1 VDSLKELVKGEQLMW
16 VKLAFKLFSREF
28 RRGELTIIFAAI
40 ALAVLT
46 VFSLSSITER
56 IGLNIA
62 QKSSDFI
69 AADRRL
75 SSNHAFDPQILI
87 KSSEFGLETA
97 KMLYFDSMLFANDEL
112 VLGSVKATTETYPL
126 RGKIIIKDSLTSPD
140 YEVDSG
146 PKVGSVWLSE
156 GLFYTLD
163 LKIGDQV
170 ELGAGLFNVSKV
182 LVKEPDAPFFSLSG
196 NKRVLLSYDDIPT
209 TQAVQAGSRV
219 FHRLLFSGNE
229 QQLSDYYTWLKPE
242 LKSNQ
247 NWEGIK
253 DRQSPLGNNLERAE
267 RFLLLAGLFG
277 IMLAAVAMAVSAK
290 RYCER
295 QYDPVAMMKTLG
307 GSRQVIGNI
316 FLLHLSL
323 VTTFSIAAGL
333 AIGFVLQTIGADYL
347 ATFMGTELPQA
358 GIRPWL
364 LSSFIGLICAM
375 MFSLKPLLDLF
386 DIPPLRV
393 LRRNLGDTLAVSR
406 LHLALSF
413 LTIFVLMWIFS
424 GEIITTLILFAS
436 TLLVIAILFG
446 ISRLLFAA
454 GRSLGLRPGSSWSLA
469 IATLQKRANANA
481 IQLIS
486 FALAIKLM
494 LFLVVLKT
502 DIIADWQMQVP
513 PDAPNMFIINIAE
526 NEVTP
531 IEQFFNEN
539 NIGHEAFYPIF
550 SGRVDAVNGEKFAR
564 RVSKQEG
571 EEKDE
576 DAKEGVSREPN
587 LTWLDTLP
595 EGNEI
600 TEGQWF
606 SDEGLLGDQIEV
618 SVFQGWKESL
628 DLKLGDTITLL
639 VNEQPIEAKVT
650 SFRDVDWGT
659 LKPNFVMILSPNM
672 AGLVPVT
679 YFSAA
684 KLQDKH
690 TKDIS
695 QLLQRFPTISMID
708 IKSQIEQAQSIIAQV
723 SLAIG
728 FVLSIV
734 LVSGA
739 LVLISQVQA
748 SLAERMQEVVILRT
762 LGAKGRLIK
771 LATLYEFMLLGAI
784 SGLVAAIVS
793 DVALLVIQQQLFSI
807 EGQLHPYIWLLGP
820 FSGAVFVS
828 SIGYF
833 MVARTMRQNTQ
844 GLLRKLA

>member
-1 VDSLKELVKGEQLMW
+1 MW

-28 RRGELTIIFAAI
+28 KRGELTIIFAAI

-46 VFSLSSITER
+46 VFSLSAITER

-75 SSNHAFDPQILI
+75 SSNHAFDPKLQT
-87 KSSEFGLETA
+87 KASEFGLESA
-97 KMLYFDSMLFANDEL
+97 QVLYFDSMLFANDEL
-112 VLGSVKATTETYPL
+112 VLGSVKAGTDTYPL
-126 RGKIIIKDSLTSPD
+126 RGKITIKDSLASQA
-140 YEVDSG
+140 YEVNTG
-146 PKVGSVWLSE
+146 PKAGSVWLSE
-156 GLFYTLD
+156 GLFYTLNV
-163 LKIGDQV
+163 KVGDIV
-170 ELGAGLFNVSKV
+170 ELGAGVFNISKV

-196 NKRVLLSYDDIPT
+196 NKRVLLSYEDIPT
-209 TQAVQAGSRV
+209 TKAVQPGSRV
-219 FHRLLFSGNE
+219 FHRLLFAGNE
-229 QQLSDYYTWLKPE
+229 QQLSDYYTWLKPQ

-247 NWEGIK
+247 NWQGIK
-253 DRQSPLGNNLERAE
+253 DRQSPLGNNLDRAE

-307 GSRQVIGNI
+307 GSRKVIRNI

-323 VTTFSIAAGL
+323 VTSFSIIAGL
-333 AIGFVLQTIGADYL
+333 LMGFVLQTIGADYL
-347 ATFMGTELPQA
+347 VEFMGTELPQA

-364 LSSFIGLICAM
+364 LSSFIGLICAL

-393 LRRNLGDTLAVSR
+393 LRRNLGDTLALSR

-413 LTIFVLMWIFS
+413 MTIFVLMWLFS
-424 GEIITTLILFAS
+424 GEIVTTLILFAS
-436 TLLVIAILFG
+436 TLLVITILFG

-454 GRSLGLRPGSSWSLA
+454 GRKLGLRPGSSWSLA

-494 LFLVVLKT
+494 LFLVVLKN
-502 DIIADWQMQVP
+502 DIITDWQMQVP
-513 PDAPNMFIINIAE
+513 PDAPNMFIINISE
-526 NEVTP
+526 QEVDP
-531 IEQFFNEN
+531 ITQFFTDND
-539 NIGHEAFYPIF
+539 IAHEAFYPVF
-550 SGRVDAVNGEKFAR
+550 SGRVDAVNGEEFAR
-564 RVSKQEG
+564 SVSKQEG
-571 EEKDE
+571 EEKDGE
-576 DAKEGVSREPN
+576 TREGVNREPN
-587 LTWLDTLP
+587 LTWLKSLP

-600 TEGQWF
+600 TEGKWF
-606 SDEGLLGDQIEV
+606 TDGNTGDEIEV
-618 SVFQGWKESL
+618 SVFDGWQETL
-628 DLKLGDTITLL
+628 GLKLGDTITLL

-650 SFRDVDWGT
+650 SFRSVDWGT

-672 AGLVPVT
+672 AGKVPVT

-695 QLLQRFPTISMID
+695 HLLQRYPTVSMID

-734 LVSGA
+734 LISGA

-793 DVALLVIQQQLFSI
+793 DVALLVIQQQLFNV
-807 EGQLHPYIWLLGP
+807 EGRMHPYIWLLGP
-820 FSGAVFVS
+820 LSGAIFVS
-828 SIGYF
+828 AIGYF

-844 GLLRKLA
+844 GLLRKIA

>member
-1 VDSLKELVKGEQLMW
+1 MW
-16 VKLAFKLFSREF
+16 VKLAFTLFSREF

-56 IGLNIA
+56 ISLNIE

-75 SSNHAFDPQILI
+75 SSNHAFEPEILDNA
-87 KSSEFGLETA
+87 KKYGLETA
-97 KMLYFDSMLFANDEL
+97 QMLFFDSMLFANEEL
-112 VLGSVKATTETYPL
+112 VLGSVKATTQSYPL
-126 RGKIIIKDSLTSPD
+126 RGKITIKDSLIGQAYD
-140 YEVDSG
+140 VDSG
-146 PKVGSVWLSE
+146 PKSGSVWLSE
-156 GLFYTLD
+156 GLFYSLGV
-163 LKIGDQV
+163 KVGDKV
-170 ELGAGLFNVSKV
+170 ELGAGVFLISKV
-182 LVKEPDAPFFSLSG
+182 LMSEPDAPFFSLSG
-196 NKRVLLSYDDIPT
+196 NKRVLLNYDDIPT
-209 TQAVQAGSRV
+209 TKAVQVGSRV
-219 FHRLLFSGNE
+219 FHRLLFAGTE
-229 QQLSDYYTWLKPE
+229 QLITSYYAWLKPQ

-253 DRQSPLGNNLERAE
+253 DRQSPLGDNLDRAE

-307 GSRQVIGNI
+307 GSRTTIRNI

-323 VTTFSIAAGL
+323 VTLFSIIAGL
-333 AIGFVLQTIGADYL
+333 AIGFVLQYIGAGYL
-347 ATFMGTELPQA
+347 AQFMGTELPQS
-358 GIRPWL
+358 GFRPWL
-364 LSSFIGLICAM
+364 LSTFIGVVCAL

-393 LRRNLGDTLAVSR
+393 LRRNLGDTLALSR
-406 LHLALSF
+406 IHIAISLM
-413 LTIFVLMWIFS
+413 TIFVLMWLFS
-424 GEIITTLILFAS
+424 GEIITTLILFGS
-436 TLLVIAILFG
+436 TLLIIVILFG
-446 ISRLLFAA
+446 LSRLFFAA
-454 GRSLGLRPGSSWSLA
+454 GRRLGLRPGTSWSLA

-494 LFLVVLKT
+494 LFLVVLKNDMIT
-502 DIIADWQMQVP
+502 DWQMQIP
-513 PDAPNMFIINIAE
+513 ENAPNMFIINIAE
-526 NEVTP
+526 QEVTP
-531 IEQFFNEN
+531 LKEFFVDKG
-539 NIGHEAFYPIF
+539 IIHEAFYPVF
-550 SGRVDAVNGEKFAR
+550 SGRVDAVNGEAFAR

-571 EEKDE
+571 EEKDK
-576 DAKEGVSREPN
+576 DAREGVRREPN
-587 LTWLDTLP
+587 LTWLDKLP

-606 SDEGLLGDQIEV
+606 SNINASTNSSEDDEIEV
-618 SVFQGWKESL
+618 SVFEGWKDAL
-628 DLKLGDTITLL
+628 DLALGDTLTIL
-639 VNEQPIEAKVT
+639 VNEQKFKVKVT
-650 SFRDVDWGT
+650 SFRSVNWGN

-672 AGLVPVT
+672 AGKVPVT

-684 KLQDKH
+684 KLQDRH

-695 QLLQRFPTISMID
+695 QLLQRYPTISMID
-708 IKSQIEQAQSIIAQV
+708 IKSQIEQAQSIISQV
-723 SLAIG
+723 TLAIG

-739 LVLISQVQA
+739 LVLVSQVQA

-762 LGAKGRLIK
+762 LGARGRLIK
-771 LATLYEFMLLGAI
+771 LATLYEFLLLGAI
-784 SGLVAAIVS
+784 SGLVAAMVS
-793 DVALLVIQQQLFSI
+793 DVALLIIQQQLFNI
-807 EGQLHPYIWLLGP
+807 DGRLHPYIWLLGP
-820 FSGAVFVS
+820 TSGAIFVAT
-828 SIGYF
+828 IGYL

-844 GLLRKLA
+844 GLLRKLG

>member
-1 VDSLKELVKGEQLMW
+1 MW
-16 VKLAFKLFSREF
+16 VKLAIKLFMREF

-75 SSNHAFDPQILI
+75 SSNHAFSPEILTQANQ
-87 KSSEFGLETA
+87 FGVKTA

-112 VLGSVKATTETYPL
+112 VLGSVKATTTSYPL
-126 RGKIIIKDSLTSPD
+126 RGKITIKDNLLGQAYD
-140 YEVDSG
+140 VESG
-146 PKVGSVWLSE
+146 PKAGNLWLSE
-156 GLFYTLD
+156 GLFYTLGV
-163 LKIGDQV
+163 KVGDEV
-170 ELGAGLFNVSKV
+170 ELGAGVFNIAKV

-196 NKRVLLSYDDIPT
+196 NKRVLLSYQDIDT
-209 TQAVQAGSRV
+209 TQAVQPGSRV
-219 FHRLLFSGNE
+219 YHRLLFAGSE
-229 QQLSDYYTWLKPE
+229 SQLSEYYAWLKPQ

-247 NWEGIK
+247 SWQGIK
-253 DRQSPLGNNLERAE
+253 DRQSPLGENLDRAE

-307 GSRQVIGNI
+307 GSRKVIRNV

-323 VTTFSIAAGL
+323 VTLFSIFVGL
-333 AIGFVLQTIGADYL
+333 ALGFILQTIGADYL
-347 ATFMGTELPQA
+347 ANFMGTALPAA
-358 GIRPWL
+358 GFKPWL
-364 LSSFIGLICAM
+364 LSCFIGLVCAL

-393 LRRNLGDTLAVSR
+393 LRRNLGDS
-406 LHLALSF
+406 LALSKIHVALSL
-413 LTIFVLMWIFS
+413 LTIFALMWLFS
-424 GEIITTLILFAS
+424 GDIKTSLILFAS
-436 TLLVIAILFG
+436 TLFVIAVLFG
-446 ISRLLFAA
+446 ISRLLFSA
-454 GRSLGLRPGSSWSLA
+454 GRRLGLSPGSSWSLA

-494 LFLVVLKT
+494 LFLVVLKN
-502 DIIADWQMQVP
+502 DIITDWQMQVP
-513 PDAPNMFIINIAE
+513 EDAPNMFIINIAE
-526 NEVTP
+526 QEVEP
-531 IEQFFNEN
+531 IKQFFNDN
-539 NIGHEAFYPIF
+539 NIAHEAFYPVF
-550 SGRVDAVNGEKFAR
+550 SGRVDAVNGEEFSR
-564 RVSKQEG
+564 RKSKQEG
-571 EEKDE
+571 EEKE
-576 DAKEGVSREPN
+576 EGAREGVSREPN
-587 LTWLDTLP
+587 LTWLNTLP

-600 TEGQWF
+600 TEGAWF
-606 SDEGLLGDQIEV
+606 TGGDELEV
-618 SVFQGWKESL
+618 SVFEGWKEVL
-628 DLKLGDTITLL
+628 ELELGDTLTLL
-639 VNEQPIEAKVT
+639 INEQAIDVKVT
-650 SFRDVDWGT
+650 SFRKVDWGS

-672 AGLVPVT
+672 AGKVPVT

-684 KLQDKH
+684 QLQDKH

-695 QLLQRFPTISMID
+695 QLLQRYPTISMID
-708 IKSQIEQAQSIIAQV
+708 IKAQIDQAQSIIAQV

-771 LATLYEFMLLGAI
+771 LATLYEFLLLGVIA
-784 SGLVAAIVS
+784 GLVAAIVS
-793 DVALLVIQQQLFSI
+793 DIVLMVIQQQLFDV
-807 EGQLHPYIWLLGP
+807 EGRLHPYIWLLGP
-820 FSGAVFVS
+820 VSGGLFVS
-828 SIGYF
+828 VIGYF
-833 MVARTMRQNTQ
+833 MVSNTMKQNTQ

>member
-1 VDSLKELVKGEQLMW
+1 MW

-75 SSNHAFDPQILI
+75 SSNHAFDPEILTQANQ
-87 KSSEFGLETA
+87 FGLETA
-97 KMLYFDSMLFANDEL
+97 KMLFFDSMLFANDEL
-112 VLGSVKATTETYPL
+112 VLGSVKATTHAYPL
-126 RGKIIIKDSLTSPD
+126 RGKITIKDSLISQK
-140 YEVDSG
+140 YEVDTG
-146 PKVGSVWLSE
+146 PKVGFVWLSE
-156 GLFYTLD
+156 GLFYTLNV
-163 LKIGDQV
+163 KIGDKV
-170 ELGAGLFNVSKV
+170 ELGAGTFTVSKV

-196 NKRVLLSYDDIPT
+196 NKRVLLNYVDIPT
-209 TQAVQAGSRV
+209 TKAIQAGSRV

-229 QQLSDYYTWLKPE
+229 QQLSDYYAWLKPE
-242 LKSNQ
+242 LKNNQ

-253 DRQSPLGNNLERAE
+253 DRQSPLGNNLDRAE

-307 GSRQVIGNI
+307 GSRRVIRNI

-323 VTTFSIAAGL
+323 VTMFSIVAGL
-333 AIGFVLQTIGADYL
+333 SIGFVLQTIGAEYL
-347 ATFMGTELPQA
+347 ANFMGTELPQA
-358 GIRPWL
+358 GVRPWL
-364 LSSFIGLICAM
+364 LSGFIGLICAL

-393 LRRNLGDTLAVSR
+393 LRRNLGDTLAISR
-406 LHLALSF
+406 LHIALSL
-413 LTIFVLMWIFS
+413 LTIFVLMWLFS
-424 GEIITTLILFAS
+424 GEIVTTLILFAS
-436 TLLVIAILFG
+436 TLVVIAILFA

-494 LFLVVLKT
+494 LFLVVLKN
-502 DIIADWQMQVP
+502 DIISDWQMQVP
-513 PDAPNMFIINIAE
+513 QDAPNMFILNINEDEVEPIKKFFNDNNIA
-526 NEVTP
+526 
-531 IEQFFNEN
+531 
-539 NIGHEAFYPIF
+539 HEDFYPVF
-550 SGRVDAVNGEKFAR
+550 SGRVDAVNGEEFAR
-564 RVSKQEG
+564 KLSKQEG
-571 EEKDE
+571 EEKDDE
-576 DAKEGVSREPN
+576 AREGVSREPN
-587 LTWLDTLP
+587 LTWLDTVP

-606 SDEGLLGDQIEV
+606 TGGGTDSDDIEV
-618 SVFQGWKESL
+618 SVFDGWKEAL

-650 SFRDVDWGT
+650 SFRTVDWGT

-672 AGLVPVT
+672 AGKVPVT

-684 KLQDKH
+684 QLQEKH

-695 QLLQRFPTISMID
+695 QLLQRYPTISMID
-708 IKSQIEQAQSIIAQV
+708 IKAQIEQAQSIIAQV
-723 SLAIG
+723 SIAIG

-784 SGLVAAIVS
+784 AGLVAAIVS
-793 DVALLVIQQQLFSI
+793 DIALLVIQQQLFDV
-807 EGQLHPYIWLLGP
+807 EGRIHPYIWLLGP
-820 FSGAVFVS
+820 LSGAIFVS

-833 MVARTMRQNTQ
+833 MVANTMRQNTQ
-844 GLLRKLA
+844 GLLRKLV

>member
-1 VDSLKELVKGEQLMW
+1 MW

-46 VFSLSSITER
+46 VFSLSAITER

-75 SSNHAFDPQILI
+75 SSNHAIDPKLLTKANEQ
-87 KSSEFGLETA
+87 GLKTA
-97 KMLYFDSMLFANDEL
+97 KVLYFDSMLFANDEL
-112 VLGSVKATTETYPL
+112 VLGSVKAGSDSYPL
-126 RGKIIIKDSLTSPD
+126 KGKLTVKDTLTGIA
-140 YEVDSG
+140 YEVDTG
-146 PKVGSVWLSE
+146 PKVGTVWLSE
-156 GLFYTLD
+156 GLFYTLNV
-163 LKIGDQV
+163 KVGDNV
-170 ELGAGLFNVSKV
+170 ELGAGVFKASKV

-209 TQAVQAGSRV
+209 TKAVQAGSRV
-219 FHRLLFSGNE
+219 FHRLLFAGNE
-229 QQLSDYYTWLKPE
+229 QQLSDYYAWLKPQ

-247 NWEGIK
+247 SWEGIK
-253 DRQSPLGNNLERAE
+253 DRQSPLGNNLDRAE

-307 GSRQVIGNI
+307 GSRKVIRNI
-316 FLLHLSL
+316 FLLHLCL
-323 VTTFSIAAGL
+323 VTVFSIVAGL
-333 AIGFVLQTIGADYL
+333 LMGFVLQTVGADYL
-347 ATFMGTELPQA
+347 ATFMGAELPQA

-364 LSSFIGLICAM
+364 LASFIGLVCAL

-393 LRRNLGDTLAVSR
+393 LRRNLGDELALSR
-406 LHLALSF
+406 LHIALSF
-413 LTIFVLMWIFS
+413 MTIFVLMWLFS

-436 TLLVIAILFG
+436 TLLVIAVLFA

-454 GRSLGLRPGSSWSLA
+454 GRKLGLRPGSSWSLA

-494 LFLVVLKT
+494 LFLVVLKN
-502 DIIADWQMQVP
+502 DIISDWQMQVP
-513 PDAPNMFIINIAE
+513 PNAPNMFIINISE
-526 NEVTP
+526 QEVAP
-531 IEQFFNEN
+531 INTFFTDN
-539 NIGHEAFYPIF
+539 NIAHEAFYPVF
-550 SGRVDAVNGEKFAR
+550 SGRVDAVNGDEFSR
-564 RVSKQEG
+564 RVSKQED
-571 EEKDE
+571 EEKNDK
-576 DAKEGVSREPN
+576 AREGVNREPN
-587 LTWLDTLP
+587 LTWLESLP

-606 SDEGLLGDQIEV
+606 TKDVIAGDQIEV
-618 SVFQGWKESL
+618 SVFDGWREAL

-639 VNEQPIEAKVT
+639 VNEKSIEAKVT
-650 SFRDVDWGT
+650 SFRSVDWGS

-672 AGLVPVT
+672 AGMVPVT

-684 KLQDKH
+684 KLEDKH

-695 QLLQRFPTISMID
+695 QLLQRYPTISMID

-734 LVSGA
+734 LISGA

-784 SGLVAAIVS
+784 AGLVAAVVS
-793 DVALLVIQQQLFSI
+793 DVALLVIQQQLFNVD
-807 EGQLHPYIWLLGP
+807 GRLHPYIWALGP
-820 FSGAVFVS
+820 LSGAIFVS
-828 SIGYF
+828 TIGYF

-844 GLLRKLA
+844 GLLRKIA

>member
-1 VDSLKELVKGEQLMW
+1 MW

-75 SSNHAFDPQILI
+75 SSNHAFEPSLLTQAQG
-87 KSSEFGLETA
+87 FGLKTA
-97 KMLYFDSMLFANDEL
+97 TMLYFDSMLFANDEL
-112 VLGSVKATTETYPL
+112 VLGAVKATTEDYPL
-126 RGKIIIKDSLTSPD
+126 RGKIAIKDSLSSQS

-146 PKVGSVWLSE
+146 PKAGEAWLSE
-156 GLFYTLD
+156 GLFYTLNVN
-163 LKIGDQV
+163 IGDNV
-170 ELGAGLFNVSKV
+170 ELGAGVFKVSKV

-196 NKRVLLSYDDIPT
+196 NKRVLISYADIAK
-209 TQAVQAGSRV
+209 TQAVQQGSRV
-219 FHRLLFSGNE
+219 FHRLLFAGNE
-229 QQLSDYYTWLKPE
+229 QQLNDYYTWLKPQ

-247 NWEGIK
+247 TWQGIK
-253 DRQSPLGNNLERAE
+253 DKQSPLGNNLDRAE

-307 GSRQVIGNI
+307 GSRQIIRNI
-316 FLLHLSL
+316 FLLHLTL
-323 VTTFSIAAGL
+323 VTVFSIVAGL
-333 AIGFVLQTIGADYL
+333 LIGFILQTIGADYL
-347 ATFMGTELPQA
+347 ATFMGTDLPQA

-393 LRRNLGDTLAVSR
+393 LRRHLGDTLAISR

-413 LTIFVLMWIFS
+413 MTIFVLMWLFS
-424 GEIITTLILFAS
+424 GELMTTLILFVS
-436 TLLVIAILFG
+436 TLVVIVILFVV
-446 ISRLLFAA
+446 SRLLFAA
-454 GRSLGLRPGSSWSLA
+454 GRRLGLRPGTSWSLA

-494 LFLVVLKT
+494 LFLVVLKN
-502 DIIADWQMQVP
+502 DIISDWQMQVP
-513 PDAPNMFIINIAE
+513 PGAPNMFIINIAE
-526 NEVTP
+526 QDVAP
-531 IEQFFNEN
+531 IEQFFNDN
-539 NIGHEAFYPIF
+539 NIPHEAFYPVF
-550 SGRVDAVNGEKFAR
+550 NGRVDAVNGEAFAR

-571 EEKDE
+571 EKRDE
-576 DAKEGVSREPN
+576 NARAGVNREPN
-587 LTWLDTLP
+587 LTWLTTLP
-595 EGNEI
+595 EGNKI
-600 TEGQWF
+600 TQGQWF
-606 SDEGLLGDQIEV
+606 SDGVMTSDIIEV
-618 SVFQGWKESL
+618 SVFDGWQKAL

-639 VNEQPIEAKVT
+639 VNEQPINAKVT
-650 SFRDVDWGT
+650 SFRKVDWGS

-672 AGLVPVT
+672 AGKVPVT

-684 KLQDKH
+684 QLQDKD

-695 QLLQRFPTISMID
+695 QLLQRYPTISMID
-708 IKSQIEQAQSIIAQV
+708 IKSRIEQAQAIIAQV

-771 LATLYEFMLLGAI
+771 LATLYEFILLGAI
-784 SGLVAAIVS
+784 AGLVAAIVS
-793 DVALLVIQQQLFSI
+793 DVALLVIQQQLFNI
-807 EGQLHPYIWLLGP
+807 DGRLHFYIWLLGP
-820 FSGAVFVS
+820 LSGAVFVA

-844 GLLRKLA
+844 HLLRKLA

>member
-1 VDSLKELVKGEQLMW
+1 MW

-56 IGLNIA
+56 IGLNIS

-75 SSNHAFDPQILI
+75 SSNHAIDLHVLT
-87 KSSEFGLETA
+87 KAEEFGLETA
-97 KMLYFDSMLFANDEL
+97 KLLYFDSMLFANDEL
-112 VLGSVKATTETYPL
+112 VLGSVKASTEEYPL
-126 RGKIIIKDSLTSPD
+126 RGSITIKDDLTGLPYDVST
-140 YEVDSG
+140 G
-146 PKVGSVWLSE
+146 PKVGSIWLSE
-156 GLFYTLD
+156 GLFYSLNVNV
-163 LKIGDQV
+163 GDQV
-170 ELGAGLFNVSKV
+170 ELGAGTFNISKV
-182 LVKEPDAPFFSLSG
+182 LLKEPDAPFFSLSG
-196 NKRVLLSYDDIPT
+196 NKRVLLNYADVST
-209 TQAVQAGSRV
+209 TQAIQPGSRA
-219 FHRLLFSGNE
+219 FHRFLFKGNQ
-229 QQLSDYYTWLKPE
+229 QQLSEYYTWLKPQ

-247 NWEGIK
+247 NWDGIK
-253 DRQSPLGNNLERAE
+253 DRQSPLGANLAQAE
-267 RFLLLAGLFG
+267 QFLLLSGLFG

-307 GSRQVIGNI
+307 GSRRVIRNI

-323 VTTFSIAAGL
+323 VTLFSILVGL
-333 AIGFVLQTIGADYL
+333 TIGFILQTIGADYL
-347 ATFMGTELPQA
+347 ANFMGTELPSA
-358 GIRPWL
+358 GIRPLL
-364 LSSFIGLICAM
+364 LSSFIGVICAL

-393 LRRNLGDTLAVSR
+393 LRRNLGDTLALSR
-406 LHLALSF
+406 LHVALSL
-413 LTIFVLMWIFS
+413 LTIFFLMWLFS

-436 TLLVIAILFG
+436 TLFVIAILFG

-454 GRSLGLRPGSSWSLA
+454 GRSLGLKPGSSWSLA

-494 LFLVVLKT
+494 LFLVVLKN
-502 DIIADWQMQVP
+502 DVIADWQMQVP
-513 PDAPNMFIINIAE
+513 ADAPNMFILNIAE
-526 NEVTP
+526 AEIDP
-531 IEQFFNEN
+531 IKHFFTEN
-539 NIGHEAFYPIF
+539 NIFHEDFYPVF
-550 SGRVDAVNGEKFAR
+550 RARVDAVNGEELAR
-564 RVSKQEG
+564 RISKQEG

-576 DAKEGVSREPN
+576 EAREGAGREPN
-587 LTWLDTLP
+587 LTWLKDLP

-606 SDEGLLGDQIEV
+606 SDVDPDSNEIEV
-618 SVFQGWKESL
+618 SVFERWKEEL
-628 DLKLGDTITLL
+628 GLELGDTITLL
-639 VNEQPIEAKVT
+639 VNNLPIEAKVT
-650 SFRDVDWGT
+650 SFRKVDWGS

-672 AGLVPVT
+672 AGNVPVT

-684 KLQDKH
+684 QLQDKH
-690 TKDIS
+690 TKAITH
-695 QLLQRFPTISMID
+695 LLQRYPTVSMID
-708 IKSQIEQAQSIIAQV
+708 IKARIEQAQSIIAQV
-723 SLAIG
+723 SLAIS

-762 LGAKGRLIK
+762 LGAKSRLIK

-793 DVALLVIQQQLFSI
+793 DVTLLVIQQQFFNV
-807 EGQLHPYIWLLGP
+807 EGRIHLYIWFLGP
-820 FSGAVFVS
+820 FSGALFVS
-828 SIGYF
+828 AIGYF

-844 GLLRKLA
+844 GLLRKLS